1 MVVQKVYHCNNEI
14 LEWKWSSDNEL
25 MPQHMWTS
33 TFLIDGL
40 LIDAGAP
47 GGVDDLRDFINSLN
61 SKKMVEKCVIT
72 HNHEDHCGGGRMLQK
87 EFKIPVFANKLAIS
101 LLRKKKNYPDYR
113 QMVWGVDYRPFEA
126 EVLKDPIKSKSGKYI
141 FDIVDTPGHAP
152 ELISL
157 VERKHQWAFITDAV
171 MPKYKMIF
179 GKHTD
184 IPEDISLIF
193 QSIKKLYDF
202 TKGMDNLLLFTSGK
216 GVFKGRS
223 FLKDRMDEI
232 NSLHLNA
239 HRFQNE
245 AKQKGLLDKQLIRY
259 VLKKMFR
266 RENFVGILT
275 RGGLSSKNLIV
286 SLLEWSMD

>member
-25 MPQHMWTS
+25 MPQPFWTS

-47 GGVDDLRDFINSLN
+47 GGVDDLRKFIRSLDSEN
-61 SKKMVEKCVIT
+61 KVEKCVIT
-72 HNHEDHCGGGRMLQK
+72 HNHEDHCGGGRMLQE
-87 EFKIPVFANKLAIS
+87 EFKIPIFASKLAIS
-101 LLRKKKNYPDYR
+101 LLRKEKIYPDYR
-113 QMVWGVDYRPFEA
+113 QMTWGVGYHPFQA
-126 EVLKDPIKSKSGKYI
+126 DVLKDSISSKSGKYI
-141 FDIVDTPGHAP
+141 FDIIDTPGHAP

-157 VERKHQWAFITDAV
+157 VERKQRWAFITDAV
-171 MPKYKMIF
+171 MPKYQMIF

-216 GVFKGRS
+216 GVFKGRM
-223 FLKDRMDEI
+223 FLKDKIDEI
-232 NSLHLNA
+232 NSLHLKA
-239 HRFQNE
+239 HRFQKE
-245 AKQKGLLDKQLIRY
+245 AKQRDYRIS
-259 VLKKMFR
+259 
-266 RENFVGILT
+266 NF
-275 RGGLSSKNLIV
+275 
-286 SLLEWSMD
+286 